1 MKQLTTG
8 QKAMLIAATVP
19 MVAAGAFGAWGTYT
33 NVVEEFGRAATAAGV
48 VAAGEGVALILALVM
63 VGLTL
68 LGQSAPL
75 PVRAGL
81 WAAPVAA
88 AITGIAVADTTT
100 EAIVYAVTPMAMTAS
115 AEGLGLL
122 ARRVVIYVTGVDAEA
137 QRRNAATVQRLAVAQ
152 ARAANHPDRAAR
164 AWATRRS
171 WRLFGRVG
179 VGDQALGAD
188 LVDVQRDRL
197 RQGADAALVGMLSLG
212 TTDAPAAAAATPSTP
227 APAPYRSA
235 TDVLRESLGEMDPTD
250 AIRVAHDA
258 RPDMPPAELASLLV
272 SYGIVV
278 DAVQVALVLHKP
290 APEHTVERAD
300 AATHPQVSEL
310 PPVNLQEAVWEAA
323 STLGPEAKAKQ
334 IAAHLREQRR
344 LVVDEPYIRA
354 ALSRQ
359 KKAAVGETKLR
370 PMEGGYA

>member
-1 MKQLTTG
+1 MRKLTTG
-8 QKAMLIAATVP
+8 QKAMLVAAAVP
-19 MVAAGAFGAWGTYT
+19 MVAAGAFGGWGTYT
-33 NVVEEFGRAATAAGV
+33 NVVSEFGRAATAAGV

-81 WAAPVAA
+81 WTAPIGA
-88 AITGIAVADTTT
+88 AITGIAVADSTT
-100 EAIVYAVTPMAMTAS
+100 EAIVYAITPMAMTAS

-122 ARRVVIYVTGVDAEA
+122 ARRVVIYQTGVDAEA
-137 QRRNAATVQRLAVAQ
+137 QRRNAETVQRLAYQQ
-152 ARAANHPDRAAR
+152 ARAANHPGKVVRK
-164 AWATRRS
+164 WATRRS
-171 WRLFGRVG
+171 WRLVGRVG
-179 VGDQALGAD
+179 VGDQELGAE
-188 LVDVQRDRL
+188 LVDLQRTRL
-197 RQGADAALVGMLSLG
+197 RQGADAALAGMLSLG
-212 TTDAPAAAAATPSTP
+212 PADEAPAAAAASSTP

-278 DAVQVALVLHKP
+278 DPVQVALVLHKP
-290 APEHTVERAD
+290 TPEHTIERAD
-300 AATHPQVSEL
+300 AAAHPQVSEL

-359 KKAAVGETKLR
+359 KKTVAGAPQAR